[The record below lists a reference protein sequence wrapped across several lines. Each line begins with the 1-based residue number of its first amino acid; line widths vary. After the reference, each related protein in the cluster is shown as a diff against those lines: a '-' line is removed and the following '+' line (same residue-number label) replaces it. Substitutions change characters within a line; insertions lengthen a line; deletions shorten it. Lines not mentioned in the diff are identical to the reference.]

1 MAPAVTMH
9 RFICLHA
16 RGRPEVDPM
25 KRAMVIAM
33 VVLLL
38 STGLAGIAAAGSGD
52 ESYHGEEGTQPAVG
66 AGDSTGP
73 GPPNTDAATGTG
85 DRTRHKDR

>member
-1 MAPAVTMH
+1 
-9 RFICLHA
+9 
-16 RGRPEVDPM
+16 M

-38 STGLAGIAAAGSGD
+38 SAGLAGIATAGSGD
-52 ESYHGEEGTQPAVG
+52 ENYHGEEGAQPAVG

-73 GPPNTDAATGTG
+73 GAPNTDAATGTG